1 MHRNAGVGNTDRVT
15 SVRAGDTGTEEESVV
30 DQRSTVERVLALT
43 AEQFD
48 RVVGWSRLPK
58 PLGLAVLVGIRSQL
72 RALNL
77 VDTDPDPAP
86 PLDPP
91 LPASDHR
98 KRTIDGRF
106 DNLAQPDMGS
116 VGTRFG
122 RNVPLDA
129 TWPERGDRFREP
141 SPRVVSEKLLARTD
155 FQPAETLNLLA
166 AAWIQFQVH
175 DWVSHLTPP
184 DPEPWLIE
192 LDADDRWPH
201 SRPMQVPRTPTLDG
215 PADAPPTYA
224 NRDTHWWDA
233 SQIYGDTEE
242 YAAAIR
248 NRDAEG
254 NLLATI
260 ELADDGLPT
269 LAAEQLL
276 DPRGPKAN
284 SWLGLA
290 LMQSLF
296 LREHNAICRR
306 LTVAHPD
313 LKSDQERLYNV
324 ARLVNSALMAKIHT
338 VDWTPAII
346 AHPTTV
352 TGMHANWFGLLGEKF
367 TSTFGRLVDSE
378 ILFGI
383 PGGGTHLDG
392 VPFSLTEEF
401 VAVYRMHPL
410 LPDHLDVRSLAT
422 GQTRRTHPL
431 AELLADDVHD
441 RMAEWS
447 MDDLLYSFGRAFPGA
462 LTLHNFPEALRDL
475 PRPDAE
481 SIDLATIDV
490 LRSRER
496 GVPRYNEFRRHF
508 RLPPAKSFA
517 DLTNNAEW
525 AKQLERIYRNI
536 DDVDLMIGLYAERK
550 PRGFG
555 FSDTAFRVFILMASR
570 RIAADRFLTTDFTAD
585 VYTAAGMA
593 WIRDNTM
600 RTVLLRHFPT
610 LTPAL
615 AHATNPFAP
624 WPAP

>member
-1 MHRNAGVGNTDRVT
+1 M
-15 SVRAGDTGTEEESVV
+15 V
-30 DQRSTVERVLALT
+30 DQRSTVERVLAVT
-43 AEQFD
+43 AETVD
-48 RVVGWSRLPK
+48 RVVGWSHLPK
-58 PLGLAVLVGIRSQL
+58 PLALAVLVGIRSQL

-77 VDTDPDPAP
+77 VDTDPDPVP

-91 LPASDHR
+91 LKASDHR

-106 DNLAQPDMGS
+106 DNLTQPDMGS

-122 RNVPLDA
+122 RNVPLEA
-129 TWPERGDRFREP
+129 TWPERGARFREP
-141 SPRVVSEKLLARTD
+141 SPREVSEKLLARTE
-155 FQPAETLNLLA
+155 FQPADTLNLLA

-184 DPEPWLIE
+184 DSEPWLIDI
-192 LDADDRWPH
+192 DADDQWPH
-201 SRPMQVPRTPTLDG
+201 SRPMRVPRTPALDG
-215 PADAPPTYA
+215 PADVPPTYA

-242 YAAAIR
+242 YAVAIR
-248 NRDAEG
+248 DHDAEG

-260 ELADDGLPT
+260 ELAEDGLPT

-276 DPRGPKAN
+276 DANGPKAN

-306 LTVAHPD
+306 LTVAYPD
-313 LKSDQERLYNV
+313 LERDQDRLYNV

-352 TGMHANWFGLLGEKF
+352 TGMHANWYGILGENF
-367 TSTFGRLVDSE
+367 TTKFGRLVDNE

-383 PGGGTHLDG
+383 PGGRTDLDG

-410 LPDHLDVRSLAT
+410 LPDQLDVRSLAT
-422 GQTRRTHPL
+422 GQTRRSYRL
-431 AELLADDVHD
+431 DELLADHVHE
-441 RMAEWS
+441 RMADWS

-462 LTLHNFPEALRDL
+462 LTLHNFPAALRDL
-475 PRPDAE
+475 ARPTGEA
-481 SIDLATIDV
+481 IDLATVDV

-508 RLPPAKSFA
+508 RLRPAKSFS
-517 DLTNNAEW
+517 DLTDNAEW
-525 AKQLERIYRNI
+525 AKQLERIYPDI

-570 RIAADRFLTTDFTAD
+570 RIAADRFLTTDFTPD
-585 VYTAAGMA
+585 VYTEAGMA

-610 LTPAL
+610 LTPVL
-615 AHATNPFAP
+615 TKATNPFAP
-624 WPAP
+624 WPST

>member
-1 MHRNAGVGNTDRVT
+1 MHPNAAVGDTDRVT

-30 DQRSTVERVLALT
+30 DQRSTVERVLAVT
-43 AEQFD
+43 AEQLD

-106 DNLAQPDMGS
+106 DNLAHPDMGS

-129 TWPERGDRFREP
+129 TWPELGDRFREP
-141 SPRVVSEKLLARTD
+141 SPRVVSEKLLARTE

-192 LDADDRWPH
+192 LDADDHWPH

-248 NRDAEG
+248 HRDADG

-276 DPRGPKAN
+276 DKNGPKAN

-306 LTVAHPD
+306 LTVAHPEFTA
-313 LKSDQERLYNV
+313 DQERLYNV
-324 ARLVNSALMAKIHT
+324 ARLINSALMAKIHT

-367 TSTFGRLVDSE
+367 TSKFGRLVDSE

-422 GQTRRTHPL
+422 GQTRHTHPL
-431 AELLADDVHD
+431 GELLADNVHQ

-496 GVPRYNEFRRHF
+496 GVPRYNEFRRYF

-525 AKQLERIYRNI
+525 AKQLEQMYRDI

-585 VYTAAGMA
+585 VYTEAGMA

-610 LTPAL
+610 LTPVL

>member
-1 MHRNAGVGNTDRVT
+1 MHPNAAVGDTDRVT

-30 DQRSTVERVLALT
+30 DQRSTVERVLAVT
-43 AEQFD
+43 AEQLD

-106 DNLAQPDMGS
+106 DNLAHPDMGS

-129 TWPERGDRFREP
+129 TWPELGDRFREP
-141 SPRVVSEKLLARTD
+141 SPRVVSEKLLARTE

-192 LDADDRWPH
+192 LDADDQWPH

-248 NRDAEG
+248 DRDADG

-276 DPRGPKAN
+276 DKNGPKAN

-306 LTVAHPD
+306 LTVAHPEFTA
-313 LKSDQERLYNV
+313 DQERLYNV

-367 TSTFGRLVDSE
+367 TSKFGRLVDSE

-410 LPDHLDVRSLAT
+410 LPDHLDVRSLAM
-422 GQTRRTHPL
+422 GQTRHTHPL
-431 AELLADDVHD
+431 GDLLADKVHQ

-525 AKQLERIYRNI
+525 AKQLEQMYRDI

-585 VYTAAGMA
+585 VYTEAGMA

-600 RTVLLRHFPT
+600 RTVVLRHFPT
-610 LTPAL
+610 LTPVL